1 MQTNLNRVKIRKS
14 IARSMLEASEG
25 TFVGITFTKKDGTL
39 RELNG
44 RLGVRKGT
52 VGKSNRLDKREYITL
67 FDVKKGGFR
76 AVSLATLEQVRMRG
90 FTYDL
95 ERAA

>member
-14 IARSMLEASEG
+14 IARSMLDASEG
-25 TFVGITFTKKDGTL
+25 TFVGVTFTKKDGTS
-39 RELNG
+39 RDLNG

-52 VGKSNRLDKREYITL
+52 VGGSNRLDKRDYITL
-67 FDVKKGGFR
+67 YDVKKGAFR

-95 ERAA
+95 EPAQ